1 MRSKLLFLGL
11 LALQSS
17 LSFGQVYGDYLTL
30 RNDTVDMLDFRAK
43 AFNEYKVLHD
53 KTSKKLPL
61 NGGEL
66 NLIHQTVVERKP
78 ISDRIIKFISDH
90 ISVGKNQY
98 NLFLETQNLND
109 EFDDSEFEES
119 HVPLQPED
127 KDFKLSQNDQRELV
141 RFLGITMTFADNYL
155 QTIYFYQDDPTLRRV
170 INEQGSIPGK
180 PGNEL
185 KKNLKK
191 LLTRKNVKNLSKA
204 LFLYSKIRKDLV
216 TLGQSDEEFKF
227 WTKVIDNSYI
237 TGELK
242 NKNIN
247 LAEDDE
253 ELDQSDV
260 FHRLLELFKHKKKRS
275 DFFHV
280 SGMKIMHVLSK
291 AFGNTAG
298 RFQSRNGLLKDR
310 ADVIADLKATLK
322 PLDVL
327 LEKTP
332 FRLTDHFIP
341 GYYGHNAI
349 WLGTE
354 DELKSLGLWDHPVF
368 KPLQQKIREG
378 NSIVEALRPGVTI
391 NRVEHFLDIDDLALM
406 RIKTI
411 SEEDLKKNLIV
422 AAQQYGK
429 SYDFNFD
436 VQTQDVLVC
445 SELIFMSFLNID
457 FRTERVAG
465 RWTINPDAIAER
477 SNPNQEFELLL
488 FYVGGQKVENKLP
501 EKMAYLLANA
511 DKKDEELLEDFRKID
526 EEQTFIQKAFRKIQV
541 MLD

>member
-1 MRSKLLFLGL
+1 
-11 LALQSS
+11 
-17 LSFGQVYGDYLTL
+17 
-30 RNDTVDMLDFRAK
+30 
-43 AFNEYKVLHD
+43 
-53 KTSKKLPL
+53 
-61 NGGEL
+61 
-66 NLIHQTVVERKP
+66 
-78 ISDRIIKFISDH
+78 
-90 ISVGKNQY
+90 
-98 NLFLETQNLND
+98 
-109 EFDDSEFEES
+109 
-119 HVPLQPED
+119 
-127 KDFKLSQNDQRELV
+127 
-141 RFLGITMTFADNYL
+141 
-155 QTIYFYQDDPTLRRV
+155 
-170 INEQGSIPGK
+170 
-180 PGNEL
+180 
-185 KKNLKK
+185 
-191 LLTRKNVKNLSKA
+191 
-204 LFLYSKIRKDLV
+204 LYSKIRKDLV

-354 DELKSLGLWDHPVF
+354 DELKSLGL
-368 KPLQQKIREG
+368 
-378 NSIVEALRPGVTI
+378 
-391 NRVEHFLDIDDLALM
+391 
-406 RIKTI
+406 
-411 SEEDLKKNLIV
+411 
-422 AAQQYGK
+422 
-429 SYDFNFD
+429 
-436 VQTQDVLVC
+436 
-445 SELIFMSFLNID
+445 
-457 FRTERVAG
+457 
-465 RWTINPDAIAER
+465 
-477 SNPNQEFELLL
+477 
-488 FYVGGQKVENKLP
+488 
-501 EKMAYLLANA
+501 
-511 DKKDEELLEDFRKID
+511 
-526 EEQTFIQKAFRKIQV
+526 
-541 MLD
+541 

>member
-1 MRSKLLFLGL
+1 
-11 LALQSS
+11 
-17 LSFGQVYGDYLTL
+17 
-30 RNDTVDMLDFRAK
+30 MLDFRAK
-43 AFNEYKVLHD
+43 AFNEYKILHE

-61 NGGEL
+61 DGGEL

-78 ISDRIIKFISDH
+78 ISDRIIKFITDH

-98 NLFLETQNLND
+98 NVFLETQNIDDQFNEENTDNTEVPYQTEMKEFNLSEND
-109 EFDDSEFEES
+109 
-119 HVPLQPED
+119 
-127 KDFKLSQNDQRELV
+127 KRELV
-141 RFLGITMTFADNYL
+141 RFLGIAMTFADNYL
-155 QTIYFYQDDPTLRRV
+155 QTIYFYQDDSTLRRV

-185 KKNLKK
+185 RNHLKK

-204 LFLYSKIRKDLV
+204 LFIYSKIRKDLLV
-216 TLGQSDEEFKF
+216 LGESDEEFKF

-237 TGELK
+237 TDELK

-247 LAEDDE
+247 LANEND
-253 ELDQSDV
+253 ELDQSEV
-260 FHRLLELFKHKKKRS
+260 FHRLLDLFKHKKNRS
-275 DFFHV
+275 DFFHTTA
-280 SGMKIMHVLSK
+280 MKIMHVLSK

-298 RFQSRNGLLKDR
+298 RFQSRNGFLKDR
-310 ADVIADLKATLK
+310 ADVIADLKSTLK

-349 WLGTE
+349 WLGSE
-354 DELKSLGLWDHPVF
+354 DDLKSLGLWDHPVF
-368 KPLQQKIREG
+368 KPLQDKIRQG
-378 NSIVEALRPGVTI
+378 QSIVEALRPGVTV
-391 NRVEHFLDIDDLALM
+391 NPVEHFLDIDDLAVM
-406 RIKTI
+406 RIKSI

-429 SYDFNFD
+429 AYDFNFD

-465 RWTINPDAIAER
+465 RWTINPDAVAER
-477 SNPNQEFELLL
+477 SRPNQEFELQL
-488 FYVGGQKVENKLP
+488 FYVGGKKVENKLS
-501 EKMAYLLANA
+501 EKMAYLLAHS
-511 DKKDEELLEDFRKID
+511 DKKDEELLEDFKQID
-526 EEQTFIQKAFRKIQV
+526 ETETVIQKAFNKIQLL
-541 MLD
+541 LD